1 MNKLKKNNVVS
12 FPPNVTEDER
22 EIEAILFAASEPLD
36 IDTIESK
43 ISKKINALKSLTNIQ
58 SSLIFFE
65 SSKRLQNTLKNMLSI
80 FGNRK
85 CVVSRE
91 LTKYYE
97 TFYRGDL
104 KKISMES
111 LKINLKGEITVIID
125 KPDEESSSEKI
136 ILENEKLKKIYKKL
150 SYESYLQKR

>member
-1 MNKLKKNNVVS
+1 
-12 FPPNVTEDER
+12 
-22 EIEAILFAASEPLD
+22 
-36 IDTIESK
+36 
-43 ISKKINALKSLTNIQ
+43 
-58 SSLIFFE
+58 
-65 SSKRLQNTLKNMLSI
+65 MLSI

-136 ILENEKLKKIYKKL
+136 ILENEKLKKIFSFSKNKISTKNLSTLLSIIYKKPKKL
-150 SYESYLQKR
+150 FYSHAIKYFK